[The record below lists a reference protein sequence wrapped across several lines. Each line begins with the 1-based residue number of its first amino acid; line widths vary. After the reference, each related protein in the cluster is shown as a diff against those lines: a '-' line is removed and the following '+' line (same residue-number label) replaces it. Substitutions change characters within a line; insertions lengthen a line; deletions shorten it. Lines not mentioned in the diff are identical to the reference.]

1 MVKTRLVRFY
11 VLRIKTMTYIS
22 FKMFLTYFEKT

>member
-1 MVKTRLVRFY
+1 MVKTCLVSFY

-22 FKMFLTYFEKT
+22 LKNFLRYFEKI